1 MESMLKDRLML
12 QNCRVCQAHPEAD
25 RKVLDFITEL
35 CTHMAADEDAYEV
48 IRGTFHAG
56 YCWHF
61 AHLLKAT
68 FSRGEVC
75 WAAPFGHFVWV
86 DDNGVPYDVEGLN
99 MGEQDYNIPERYLGG
114 LIKDFTRIPG
124 EACPCANKE
133 QIIGVIRRYEDDNN
147 LSHKDICF
155 L

>member
-1 MESMLKDRLML
+1 MESMLKDKLML
-12 QNCRVCQAHPEAD
+12 QNCRVCQAHPDAD
-25 RKVLDFITEL
+25 RKVLGFITEL
-35 CTHMAADEDAYEV
+35 CTHMAADEDAHEV
-48 IRGTFHAG
+48 IRSTFRAG

-68 FSRGEVC
+68 FGRGEVC

-86 DDNGVPYDVEGLN
+86 DENGVPYDVEGLN

-114 LIKDFTRIPG
+114 FIKDFTRIPG
-124 EACPCANKE
+124 EACPCASKE

-147 LSHKDICF
+147 LPHKDIC
-155 L
+155 LL